1 MKEDY
6 TDNKEY
12 RRDYKRWHTFKTRD
26 QEYSAKRQRELD
38 ENSCLQSVLDAEP
51 DQPRF
56 KKPRGRAPLADGV
69 PCTWDGERGYW
80 VTASGAH
87 HDVAAL
93 RKATTAEYFSAM
105 KLPDAEVQEQRRSVC
120 ARVAATVEARLAPS
134 ASLLE
139 RLQKEKKEE
148 RLWRP
153 VPPDAPADFYAL
165 AGAVRCHGAALADA
179 LPPSFGWCPPDEIQP
194 TTVATVSCEEKHVGR
209 FDNGWHMVEAPGAE
223 AFSAKVAELAGETGG
238 TKLGGWLVCPAAS
251 GALHPKL
258 RVRRS
263 ALFWQ
268 QASAL
273 VAQEADLTWEQFEY
287 HYRELTRSRLVQ
299 LLNEREREVKEW
311 EQQEEEAR
319 RVEREAETD
328 RLHGGR
334 EKRLKTEARRR
345 AEEEARKPFEREREL
360 MRQKLD
366 WREYTE
372 WCREQKTWEVYGFK
386 VKN

>member
-1 MKEDY
+1 MELAAAPAAPETLQPPQPDYEASKPKKEDY

-105 KLPDAEVQEQRRSVC
+105 KLPDAEVQEQRRSDC
-120 ARVAATVEARLAPS
+120 ARVAAAVEARLAPS

-139 RLQKEKKEE
+139 RLQKEETA
-148 RLWRP
+148 RA
-153 VPPDAPADFYAL
+153 VPPEAPADFYAL
-165 AGAVRCHGAALADA
+165 AGAR
-179 LPPSFGWCPPDEIQP
+179 
-194 TTVATVSCEEKHVGR
+194 
-209 FDNGWHMVEAPGAE
+209 
-223 AFSAKVAELAGETGG
+223 
-238 TKLGGWLVCPAAS
+238 
-251 GALHPKL
+251 
-258 RVRRS
+258 
-263 ALFWQ
+263 
-268 QASAL
+268 
-273 VAQEADLTWEQFEY
+273 
-287 HYRELTRSRLVQ
+287 
-299 LLNEREREVKEW
+299 
-311 EQQEEEAR
+311 
-319 RVEREAETD
+319 
-328 RLHGGR
+328 
-334 EKRLKTEARRR
+334 RRR
-345 AEEEARKPFEREREL
+345 AFSRRRARRECEL

-366 WREYTE
+366 IVGYHVWWRRTACAGENWFQGKELNCPGRKKRTRPGSSKRLLSVPRHGLAVGLHGLGMPPHCPRVMQG
-372 WCREQKTWEVYGFK
+372 CRTSSSWPLEARFAHAPELLVLPDGTVVLPLQLVDLREAR
-386 VKN
+386 

>member
-1 MKEDY
+1 MELAAAPAAPETLQPPQPDYEASKPKKEDY

-105 KLPDAEVQEQRRSVC
+105 KLPDAEVQEQRRSDC
-120 ARVAATVEARLAPS
+120 ARVAAAVEARLAPS

-139 RLQKEKKEE
+139 RLQKEETA
-148 RLWRP
+148 RA
-153 VPPDAPADFYAL
+153 VPPEAPADFYAL

-179 LPPSFGWCPPDEIQP
+179 LPPSVGWCCPPDEIQP
-194 TTVATVSCEEKHVGR
+194 TTVATVSCEQKYVGR
-209 FDNGWHMVEAPGAE
+209 FDNGWRMVEAPGVE
-223 AFSAKVAELAGETGG
+223 AFGAKVAELAGETQGG
-238 TKLGGWLVCPAAS
+238 KGYAGEIKTGGWLVADA
-251 GALHPKL
+251 GYLKL

-268 QASAL
+268 QARAL
-273 VAQEADLTWEQFEY
+273 VAQEADMTWEEFEY
-287 HYRELTRSRLVQ
+287 EYRRLTRSRLEQ
-299 LLNEREREVKEW
+299 LRDERARQGRVCM
-311 EQQEEEAR
+311 EAGQ
-319 RVEREAETD
+319 RV
-328 RLHGGR
+328 
-334 EKRLKTEARRR
+334 
-345 AEEEARKPFEREREL
+345 
-360 MRQKLD
+360 
-366 WREYTE
+366 
-372 WCREQKTWEVYGFK
+372 FK
-386 VKN
+386 VW

>member
-1 MKEDY
+1 MC
-6 TDNKEY
+6 
-12 RRDYKRWHTFKTRD
+12 
-26 QEYSAKRQRELD
+26 EYSAKRQRERD
-38 ENSCLQSVLDAEP
+38 ENSCLQSVHHAEP
-51 DQPRF
+51 AQPRF

-87 HDVAAL
+87 HDVAAV

-105 KLPDAEVQEQRRSVC
+105 KLPDAEVQEQRRSDC
-120 ARVAATVEARLAPS
+120 ARVAAAVEARLAPS

-139 RLQKEKKEE
+139 RLQKEETA
-148 RLWRP
+148 RA
-153 VPPDAPADFYAL
+153 VPPEAPADFYAL

-194 TTVATVSCEEKHVGR
+194 TTVATVSCEQKHVGR
-209 FDNGWHMVEAPGAE
+209 IDNGLPLNNGWRMVEAPGAE

-334 EKRLKTEARRR
+334 EKRLKTEARWR
-345 AEEEARKPFEREREL
+345 AEEEARQPFEREREL

-366 WREYTE
+366 
-372 WCREQKTWEVYGFK
+372 VVV
-386 VKN
+386 VKCGIANRYFWGELVVVSR